1 MNVGFT
7 TTAFADEFLSGEP
20 TDWPALEFY
29 SHGDGSAVD
38 TTLTGTAFSEAMEGM
53 AVVIDYTAAK
63 VVAYV
68 SETELTLDRPVNAT
82 GPLYFFSANQF
93 DSADKTL
100 KKKIRLLKAAYNQL
114 TEDASFSF
122 SEPYTESD
130 QKAQCLIAAEMWNFD
145 SKHLKNQRLGL
156 ESYSVGDESYS
167 YGSSSTGWPARVTS
181 LLSCRR
187 TITGRR
193 IGRA

>member
-20 TDWPALEFY
+20 TDWPAFELY

-38 TTLTGTAFSEAMEGM
+38 TTLTGTAFSSAMEGM

-63 VVAYV
+63 VVACV
-68 SETELTLDRPVNAT
+68 SETELTLDRPVNAS

-93 DSADKTL
+93 DSIDKTL

-114 TEDASFSF
+114 TESDSFSF
-122 SEPYTESD
+122 SAPYTESD
-130 QKAQCLIAAEMWNFD
+130 QKAQCLIAAGLWDFD
-145 SKHLKNQRLGL
+145 SKHSKNQRLGL

-167 YGSSSTGWPARVTS
+167 YGSSSVSWPARVTS

-187 TITGRR
+187 TSTGRR